1 MRPPS
6 WHTTAAWCARGRA
19 TLQITKSYE
28 APRGVA
34 RWAPRL
40 PPLDGA
46 GVLWG
51 VAVLLAALIV
61 GLLLVI
67 VWSSFIVGQPRLNA
81 ALTLANYVEVFRTSL
96 TYPGMVNSLLIATG
110 TVLLNL
116 VIAVPA
122 AYLVHRT
129 DLPWRGLFTTLML
142 VGVIIP
148 GFLKAIGWILLLS
161 PQIGLINQVL
171 RAFIP
176 IETGPLSIYNLGGVI
191 FIQGLMLTPVMFFT
205 VAAATHAMNPDLEE
219 AAAVSGA
226 GPLAVLRRVTVPL
239 MQPAILAAVIYNF
252 MTAIALFEIPALIGN
267 PGRVVTL
274 PTLMYSSVHTDVG
287 LPRYGMAGVY
297 GLLLLVPTLFA
308 LYMYQRMLHQG
319 DRYAVVT
326 GKGYRPRVMTLGR
339 WKGAA
344 LAFLFTY
351 FTLSLFLPF
360 VVLVWTSFLPYIQVP
375 SPAALASL
383 NLNAYAAVLA
393 AVDQR
398 VLGNTIA
405 LALLVGLLVTA
416 LSLAVSWIV
425 VRTRYP
431 GRRTLDTI
439 AMLPHASPSIGI
451 AFAVA
456 FVALAF
462 ANVVPL
468 YGSVGAIVVAH
479 VVAYISFGT
488 RTANSALVQVHR
500 ELEEAA
506 HTSGASAVVALRRVI
521 LPLVAPAVFYTLVWV
536 SLLSLREVTM
546 ALFLQR
552 SQNTVLSTQIWNY
565 WTSSKPSEAAAL
577 GTMLV
582 VVVTVLFAILMRF
595 AGHRIHR

>member
-1 MRPPS
+1 M
-6 WHTTAAWCARGRA
+6 
-19 TLQITKSYE
+19 QVTKSYE
-28 APRGVA
+28 APRGAA

-40 PPLDGA
+40 PTLDGA
-46 GVLWG
+46 SVLWG
-51 VAVLLAALIV
+51 VAVSIAALIV
-61 GLLLVI
+61 GLLLVV
-67 VWSSFIVGQPRLNA
+67 VWSTFIVGQPRLSA
-81 ALTLANYVEVFRTSL
+81 ALTLVNYVEVFRTSL
-96 TYPGMVNSLLIATG
+96 TYPGIVNSLLIATG

-116 VIAVPA
+116 LVAVPA

-176 IETGPLSIYNLGGVI
+176 VETGPLSIYNLGGVI
-191 FIQGLMLTPVMFFT
+191 FVQGLMLTPVMFFT
-205 VAAATHAMNPDLEE
+205 VAGATHAMNPDLEE

-226 GPLAVLRRVTVPL
+226 GPLAVLRRITVPL

-308 LYMYQRMLHQG
+308 LYLYQKMLHQG

-326 GKGYRPRVMTLGR
+326 GKGYRPRVVGLGH
-339 WKGAA
+339 WKGPA

-383 NLNAYAAVLA
+383 NLNAYTAVLA
-393 AVDQR
+393 AIDQR
-398 VLGNTIA
+398 VLGNTIFLA
-405 LALLVGLLVTA
+405 LAVGLLVTA

-479 VVAYISFGT
+479 VVAYVSFGT

-536 SLLSLREVTM
+536 TLLSLREVTM